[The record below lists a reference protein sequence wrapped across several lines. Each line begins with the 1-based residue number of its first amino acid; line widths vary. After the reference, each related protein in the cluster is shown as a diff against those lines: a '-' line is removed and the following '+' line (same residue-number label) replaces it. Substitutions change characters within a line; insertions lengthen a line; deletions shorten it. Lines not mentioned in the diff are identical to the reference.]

1 MESTKKLREVKILF
15 DYFLGLGLSLRL
27 HKIVLWGGAQGCRRQ
42 ID

>member
-15 DYFLGLGLSLRL
+15 DYFLGLGLSLGL